1 VGQGAI
7 GLLWYHQLIK
17 TSDNN
22 VSLVCSTRIKS
33 TPEQTL
39 FTAIEGQTTA
49 KILQQANDED
59 LNNAD
64 IILLCVKSYH
74 VESAVRSFIKQ
85 VSDTVTI
92 ILCHNGMGVLRHLP
106 SLVQPC
112 YALLTTHGSK
122 IIKPF
127 HAQHTGLGHCDLGLI
142 TGSASIEAQD
152 NIVATLSK
160 ALPSLTLSHNI
171 KEKQW
176 LKLAI
181 NCIINPISAIDN
193 VDNGILLND
202 KYALAI
208 DKLLEEITVIS
219 AYEGV
224 TFDVSELKKH
234 VLTVAK
240 KTAKNCSSMR
250 SDILHKRPTEIDY
263 INGYIVDVAKQADIP
278 APENEKLI
286 QQIKMLAAQ

>member
-1 VGQGAI
+1 MNIVVVGQGAI

-49 KILQQANDED
+49 KILQQADDED

-127 HAQHTGLGHCDLGLI
+127 HAQHFR
-142 TGSASIEAQD
+142 E
-152 NIVATLSK
+152 
-160 ALPSLTLSHNI
+160 
-171 KEKQW
+171 
-176 LKLAI
+176 
-181 NCIINPISAIDN
+181 
-193 VDNGILLND
+193 
-202 KYALAI
+202 Y
-208 DKLLEEITVIS
+208 
-219 AYEGV
+219 
-224 TFDVSELKKH
+224 
-234 VLTVAK
+234 
-240 KTAKNCSSMR
+240 TAR
-250 SDILHKRPTEIDY
+250 I
-263 INGYIVDVAKQADIP
+263 
-278 APENEKLI
+278 
-286 QQIKMLAAQ
+286 